1 VSSDYQQRHALPVTA
16 TVQTALGALAEAE
29 LVSRIG
35 RGEYRIAE
43 PFLAE
48 WIVRNES

>member
-1 VSSDYQQRHALPVTA
+1 M
-16 TVQTALGALAEAE
+16 QTALGALIE
-29 LVSRIG
+29 LEVVGRCG

-48 WIVRNES
+48 WMTLNES